1 MSMIGLFEKIGRLV
15 IAVLEEFGRIVLLLI
30 SAMVWTLRPPFRFR
44 VIFKQLESVGVNSV
58 TVVLITAISSGMVLA
73 LQSYYGFR
81 MFGGESLVGATVALS
96 LTREIG
102 PVFTALMVTGRAGSA
117 MAAELGTMRVKEQID
132 ALYTMSVNPI
142 QFLIMPR
149 IIAGLVM
156 LPVLTILADF
166 FGIVG
171 GYIVGVEFLN
181 INSGIFMARLYE
193 MIELSDILSGLI
205 KSVCFGLILSLI
217 GCYKGFY
224 TVGGAEGVGR
234 AATQAVVLSTVS
246 IFISDFFLTAV
257 MF

>member
-1 MSMIGLFEKIGRLV
+1 M
-15 IAVLEEFGRIVLLLI
+15 
-30 SAMVWTLRPPFRFR
+30 
-44 VIFKQLESVGVNSV
+44 
-58 TVVLITAISSGMVLA
+58 
-73 LQSYYGFR
+73 
-81 MFGGESLVGATVALS
+81 
-96 LTREIG
+96 TREIG

-171 GYIVGVEFLN
+171 GYIVGVQFLN